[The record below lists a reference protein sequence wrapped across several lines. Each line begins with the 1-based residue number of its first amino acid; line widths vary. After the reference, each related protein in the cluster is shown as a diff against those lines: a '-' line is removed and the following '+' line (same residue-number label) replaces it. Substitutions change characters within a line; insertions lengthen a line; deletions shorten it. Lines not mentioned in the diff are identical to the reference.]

1 MARTRKEVSE
11 NDLYKPLS
19 ISERYELIKRCAER
33 KAKQWLGD
41 VSDLPESDEDEL
53 RF

>member
-11 NDLYKPLS
+11 KDLYKPLS

-41 VSDLPESDEDEL
+41 VSDLPEGDEDEL

>member
-1 MARTRKEVSE
+1 MVRARKEVSE
-11 NDLYKPLS
+11 KDLYKPLS

-41 VSDLPESDEDEL
+41 VSDLPEGDEDEL